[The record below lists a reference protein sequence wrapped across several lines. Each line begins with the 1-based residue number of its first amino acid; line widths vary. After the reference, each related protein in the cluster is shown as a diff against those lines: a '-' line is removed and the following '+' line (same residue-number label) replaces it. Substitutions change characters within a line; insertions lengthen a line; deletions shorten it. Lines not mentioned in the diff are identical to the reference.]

1 MKKTKGLSLADQKSF
16 YAIGAF
22 LENDWAGIAR
32 ITGEDFFTDKC
43 GVAPDM
49 TWISNKHPRWVIEED
64 LIGYLIP
71 YFFRLKSSESLMFCI

>member
-32 ITGEDFFTDKC
+32 ITGEDFLPIS
-43 GVAPDM
+43 VA
-49 TWISNKHPRWVIEED
+49 
-64 LIGYLIP
+64 
-71 YFFRLKSSESLMFCI
+71 SLQI

>member
-1 MKKTKGLSLADQKSF
+1 MPNAIKLTQNTLSNINFILKVRWNTKKTNCLSLADQKSF
-16 YAIGAF
+16 YVIGAF

-49 TWISNKHPRWVIEED
+49 T
-64 LIGYLIP
+64 
-71 YFFRLKSSESLMFCI
+71 